1 MFLKKTQF
9 FAGNGNSNL
18 ANIDW
23 LKIIPIIVSLLA
35 LGLSGY
41 SFWINY
47 NRTKYMDTTN
57 FHIIQNFWQENP
69 SYTLYN
75 ESTKPLTSP
84 PHPTYLMYIP
94 SVIKRGE
101 TIFLVLLPIS
111 YENVKS
117 QTLTG
122 KTIDEVMTSTLPK
135 NFYAKKGMRD
145 VNESHLGNDVK
156 IRTYPS
162 LLIGTQVQYS
172 YKDNPK
178 DLKKITFLSMSVG
191 DKIEISE
198 EEWEDLKNYTK
209 NIDSIKGNEV
219 KINGEQSIYETAHN
233 YLVNEFKRIN
243 SDDDKVNLLA
253 LAGLKLD
260 SDTLKSKLETIN
272 NFMDILKTPDEDNFH
287 SIAYKL
293 LHKYRI
299 LQQDPLVPDY

>member
-1 MFLKKTQF
+1 MNFLKF
-9 FAGNGNSNL
+9 FTSGEN
-18 ANIDW
+18 W
-23 LKIIPIIVSLLA
+23 LKILPILISLVALA
-35 LGLSGY
+35 FSVY
-41 SFWINY
+41 SFFINSS
-47 NRTKYMDTTN
+47 RTKYMDTTN

-94 SVIKRGE
+94 SVVKREE
-101 TIFLVLLPIS
+101 TTFLVLLPIS

-145 VNESHLGNDVK
+145 VKERNLGNGVI
-156 IRTYPS
+156 IRTYPF
-162 LLIGTQVQYS
+162 LLIATQVKYS

-178 DLKKITFLSMSVG
+178 DLKKITFLSTSVG

-209 NIDSIKGNEV
+209 NIDLIKGNEV
-219 KINGEQSIYETAHN
+219 KINGEQSIYKTAHD
-233 YLVNEFKRIN
+233 YLVKEFDRIN

-253 LAGLKLD
+253 LAGLKID
-260 SDTLKSKLETIN
+260 SDTLNNKLEKTN
-272 NFMDILKTPDEDNFH
+272 NFMDVLKVPDEDNFN
-287 SIAYKL
+287 SITYKL
-293 LHKYRI
+293 LYKYHI
-299 LQQDPLVPDY
+299 LPQDPLVPDY